1 MAQASA
7 CGVARCEVRNP
18 QAEACATLKL
28 LIAGGGT
35 GGHVF
40 PALAVA
46 REWMSRE
53 GEREVVFVG
62 TQRGIEARLVPEAGF
77 PLETIRS
84 AGLKGIGG
92 MKLARNTAKLVPA
105 MWDSFSILRRHQFAA
120 ALGSWRIRRR
130 ADDARRGAARLANRR
145 IRAERRAR
153 IHQSRAGPHGDAHRH
168 GLRNADEA
176 LGQQSDADG
185 NSRAR
190 RNFSRSRRAR
200 PREPFHLLITG
211 GSQGAL
217 IINRTL
223 VDAADL
229 LAAQKNRISI
239 VHQTGERD
247 YNAVRVAYAR
257 REINAEV
264 LPFIGNM
271 AERFA
276 QADLIVCRAGAITA
290 AEVAAAGR
298 AAIFIPFGAS
308 TDSHQLRNAQE
319 MERAGAA
326 RLIPE
331 PQLTAERLTQ
341 EIFALLDRP
350 AELRSDGGERAASGE
365 AARGAGN
372 REPDRRGGPVMMV
385 TFHNFKRIHLVGIGG
400 IGMSGIAEVLLTLGY
415 SVSGSDA
422 KSSADHRTPA
432 EYGRRN
438 FRGPPSRAGARRARR
453 GGFLRDSR
461 ATIPKWSKR
470 TA

>member
-1 MAQASA
+1 VGEAGQAD
-7 CGVARCEVRNP
+7 
-18 QAEACATLKL
+18 LKL

-40 PALAVA
+40 PALAIAV
-46 REWMSRE
+46 EWLSR
-53 GEREVVFVG
+53 GEERKVVFAG
-62 TQRGIEARLVPEAGF
+62 TQRGIEARLVPQAGF

-92 MKLARNTAKLVPA
+92 MKLVRNVAMLAPG
-105 MWDSFSILRRHQFAA
+105 MWDSFRIFRRHKFVA
-120 ALGSWRIRRR
+120 ALGVGGY
-130 ADDARRGAARLANRR
+130 A
-145 IRAERRAR
+145 
-153 IHQSRAGPHGDAHRH
+153 AGPVMLAAILR
-168 GLRNADEA
+168 GLPTVVFEPNAEPGFTNRVLADMATRIATAYEA
-176 LGQQSDADG
+176 PTKLWERKAKLTGIPVRQEFFAIP
-185 NSRAR
+185 
-190 RNFSRSRRAR
+190 
-200 PREPFHLLITG
+200 PRMPAEPFHILITG

-217 IINRTL
+217 VINRTF
-223 VDAADL
+223 VNSADL
-229 LAAQKNRISI
+229 LAPSKNRISI

-247 YNAVRVAYAR
+247 YDAVRVAYAR

-341 EIFALLDRP
+341 EIFSLLDQPGDLQKMAANARQLAKP
-350 AELRSDGGERAASGE
+350 RAVQDIVDLIE
-365 AARGAGN
+365 A
-372 REPDRRGGPVMMV
+372 V
-385 TFHNFKRIHLVGIGG
+385 
-400 IGMSGIAEVLLTLGY
+400 
-415 SVSGSDA
+415 
-422 KSSADHRTPA
+422 RTPQ
-432 EYGRRN
+432 GVPRN
-438 FRGPPSRAGARRARR
+438 KGVA
-453 GGFLRDSR
+453 LR
-461 ATIPKWSKR
+461 
-470 TA
+470 